1 MQLDLSVSRSRSRS
15 ISPTIVQSTSRSGSV
30 SPTVVQSRSRSRS
43 ISPTM
48 VEDSPVV
55 LPMLE
60 DSPVVSPRMVEDS
73 PVGFARSTASVAT
86 TLFAAA
92 FERYCLGVPGSSTL
106 SSPSNHV
113 QDHAVN
119 QDRRVQY
126 KLARTGADYDDILK
140 HFKDILFRRPEHT
153 RGFYV
158 GACKSTPNERFYVKY
173 SNNLKPHCD
182 QYDCMVVVW
191 RGTATDAIWVERKII
206 AHAKQIPGNV
216 NYLPGGEGISASPE
230 EGWVYV
236 CLGSRN
242 GEVLRR
248 NTHRHKRYTDS
259 DGILGFHLLG
269 KRRKR

>member
-1 MQLDLSVSRSRSRS
+1 
-15 ISPTIVQSTSRSGSV
+15 
-30 SPTVVQSRSRSRS
+30 
-43 ISPTM
+43 M

-60 DSPVVSPRMVEDS
+60 DSPVVSPTMVEDS
-73 PVGFARSTASVAT
+73 PVVFARSTASVAT

-92 FERYCLGVPGSSTL
+92 FERYCLGVPGASTL

-140 HFKDILFRRPEHT
+140 HFKDILVRRPEHT

-158 GACKSTPNERFYVKY
+158 GACSKSTPNERFYAKY
-173 SNNLKPHCD
+173 ANNLKPHCD

-191 RGTATDAIWVERKII
+191 RGTATDAILVEKKLIL
-206 AHAKQIPGNV
+206 HSKQIAGNANTAV
-216 NYLPGGEGISASPE
+216 GGEGIVHPLRNAGFMSA
-230 EGWVYV
+230 
-236 CLGSRN
+236 
-242 GEVLRR
+242 
-248 NTHRHKRYTDS
+248 
-259 DGILGFHLLG
+259 
-269 KRRKR
+269 